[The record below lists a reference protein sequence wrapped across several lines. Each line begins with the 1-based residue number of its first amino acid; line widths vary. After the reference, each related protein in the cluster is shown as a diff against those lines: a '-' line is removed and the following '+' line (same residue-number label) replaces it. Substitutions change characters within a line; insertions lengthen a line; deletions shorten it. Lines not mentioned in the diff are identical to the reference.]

1 MYAGKHH
8 AIGSS
13 VTRKELGIFTLL
25 VALCVVVALKNPQFL
40 SAANI
45 QNMTR
50 LIGTFGIFSI
60 GVGIVIITGGI
71 DLSVGSVF
79 ALLGILLSIMLT
91 EWHWP
96 AGGAVAIILGIGAGI
111 GLIHGLLITRL
122 RLQPFIVT
130 LCGLLLYRGIARYVA
145 EDTTKGFGSQGFD
158 WLRRFTTGSLASIPM
173 PFVMLVVV
181 GAIMWIMLH
190 RSIYGRHLFAVGRNA
205 EAARYSGINT
215 DNVIAGAYVISGSLA
230 ALAAIL
236 IAFYTNSI
244 SPSSHGNFYELYAIA
259 AAVLGGCSLRGGEG
273 SIAGILV
280 GTALLQVLRN
290 LVNLLDIPGSLDFA
304 VMGAVILIGV
314 IADQI
319 LGNSSKSAV
328 KTG

>member
-1 MYAGKHH
+1 M
-8 AIGSS
+8 
-13 VTRKELGIFTLL
+13 TRKEIGIFTLL

-79 ALLGILLSIMLT
+79 ALLGILLSMMLT

-96 AGGAVAIILGIGAGI
+96 AGGAVAVILGAGAGI

-145 EDTTKGFGSQGFD
+145 QDTTKGFGSQGFD

-173 PFVMLVVV
+173 PFVLLVLV
-181 GAIMWIMLH
+181 GALMWTMLH

-215 DNVIAGAYVISGSLA
+215 ANVISGAYVISGSLA

-273 SIAGILV
+273 SIAGIV
-280 GTALLQVLRN
+280 IGTALLQVLRN

-319 LGNSSKSAV
+319 LGSSSRRAV
-328 KTG
+328 KTD